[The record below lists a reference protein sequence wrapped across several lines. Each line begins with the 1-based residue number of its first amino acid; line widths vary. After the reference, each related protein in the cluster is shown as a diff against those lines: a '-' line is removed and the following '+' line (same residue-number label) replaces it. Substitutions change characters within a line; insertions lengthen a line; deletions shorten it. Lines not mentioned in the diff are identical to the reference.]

1 MKKSKITSLAFWASK
16 IGILSIVLLLG
27 CVGTEEQAL
36 NSKKEL
42 INLNY
47 GDDPRQVMDVYLPA
61 GRSTESTPL
70 LIYIHGGAWIDGDK
84 SEFLQVKSLAENS
97 LSNFAFVSIN
107 YRLYDFISGSNQFPT
122 QENDIASAI
131 NFIENNLTEWNV
143 SNNLILSGASA
154 GAHLALLQAY
164 KAPVNKFEAVIAF
177 FPPTDLNTLFGFSVF
192 TAQGLSAILG
202 GSPDQN
208 PNLYISSS
216 PSNFVTRTS
225 PPTIL
230 FHGELDTVVPIIQS
244 ELLANLLAESEVRHE
259 LFRVPNQGHGFSPET
274 YEMAFEQIKNF
285 LNQ

>member
-1 MKKSKITSLAFWASK
+1 MKKSKITSLAFLASK

-27 CVGTEEQAL
+27 CVGAEEQVL

-61 GRSTESTPL
+61 GRSAESTPL

-177 FPPTDLNTLFGFSVF
+177 FPPTDLNALFGFSVF

-274 YEMAFEQIKNF
+274 YEMAFEQIKKF

>member
-1 MKKSKITSLAFWASK
+1 MKKSKITSLAFLASK

-27 CVGTEEQAL
+27 CVGVEEQVL
-36 NSKKEL
+36 TSKKEL

-143 SNNLILSGASA
+143 SSNLILSGASA

-177 FPPTDLNTLFGFSVF
+177 FPPTDLNALFGFSVF

-244 ELLANLLAESEVRHE
+244 ELLANLLSESEVRHE

>member
-1 MKKSKITSLAFWASK
+1 MKKSKITSLAFLASK

-27 CVGTEEQAL
+27 CVGVEEQVL
-36 NSKKEL
+36 TSKKEL

-61 GRSTESTPL
+61 GRSAESTPL

-274 YEMAFEQIKNF
+274 YEMAFEQIKKF